1 MCTQWK
7 YYKVPGK
14 LKDSF
19 LEDESYSWALRDVY
33 HFVQESR
40 LSGKGIPDQNL
51 NKDKQEENNLVQS
64 TS

>member
-1 MCTQWK
+1 
-7 YYKVPGK
+7 VPGK

-19 LEDESYSWALRDVY
+19 LEEVSFNWALRDVY

-51 NKDKQEENNLVQS
+51 NKDKQEENNLLQS
-64 TS
+64 IS

>member
-1 MCTQWK
+1 MGAQKSAC
-7 YYKVPGK
+7 K

-19 LEDESYSWALRDVY
+19 LEEVSFSWTLRDVY
-33 HFVQESR
+33 QFVQESR

-51 NKDKQEENNLVQS
+51 SKQEENNLLQS